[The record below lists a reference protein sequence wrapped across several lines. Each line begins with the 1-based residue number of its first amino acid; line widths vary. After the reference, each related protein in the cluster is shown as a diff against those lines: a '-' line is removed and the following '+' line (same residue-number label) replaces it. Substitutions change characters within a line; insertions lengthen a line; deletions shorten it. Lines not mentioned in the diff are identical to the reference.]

1 MVDLEAVGMRA
12 RILEMATRLFVAQ
25 GYHGIS
31 MREIGDACGI
41 SKPGLYYHFKDKEDL
56 FLAILSD
63 NLNDLEKIV
72 AEAGRQVGG
81 AREQIAFFARAIF
94 TRLPAEHRAIIRLA
108 SQEMGKVS
116 PEARADFNRR
126 YEEKFIGRLA
136 DLLRQGM
143 EAGELRALDPHLA
156 VWGLLGLM
164 YPFFNAAPGSPEEII
179 QFILTVFLEGLEE
192 RDGKP

>member
-31 MREIGDACGI
+31 MREIADACGI

-56 FLAILSD
+56 FLAILSE
-63 NLNDLEKIV
+63 NLSELEPIIT
-72 AEAGRQVGG
+72 EAGMQAGG

-108 SQEMGKVS
+108 SQEMDKVS
-116 PEARADFNRR
+116 PEARADFNLR
-126 YEEKFIGRLA
+126 YEQKFIGRLA
-136 DLLRQGM
+136 GLLQRGM
-143 EAGELRALDPHLA
+143 EAGDLRSLDPHLA

-164 YPFFNAAPGSPEEII
+164 YPFFNYTSGNPEEII
-179 QFILTVFLEGLEE
+179 QFILTIFLEGLEK